1 MNTTSNHKTFIVMW
15 DMTGIESVID
25 ASALSSEDTFNR
37 LVGKKSNVFGSLLS
51 RLLLRAR
58 VNNQRH
64 YEIYS
69 INVDDNI
76 GEDDVK
82 QMFEDAP
89 QNAADTIRKLGTKI
103 FSDRA
108 NTKKQVIV

>member
-15 DMTGIESVID
+15 DMTGVESVID

-37 LVGKKSNVFGSLLS
+37 LRGDRSNLLGSLLHT
-51 RLLLRAR
+51 LKCRAQ

-69 INVDDNI
+69 INVDECI
-76 GEDDVK
+76 SEDDVML
-82 QMFEDAP
+82 MFKDAP
-89 QNAADTIRKLGTKI
+89 QNAADTIRRLGMKI
-103 FSDRA
+103 YSDRA
-108 NTKKQVIV
+108 NPKTKVIV

>member
-37 LVGKKSNVFGSLLS
+37 LVGKKSNVFGSLLM

-69 INVDDNI
+69 IKVDDNI
-76 GEDDVK
+76 GEDDVML
-82 QMFEDAP
+82 MFKDNP
-89 QNAADTIRKLGTKI
+89 QGAADTIRKLGTKI
-103 FSDRA
+103 YSDRV
-108 NTKKQVIV
+108 KEKVQVIV

>member
-25 ASALSSEDTFNR
+25 ASAIDSEDTFNR
-37 LVGKKSNVFGSLLS
+37 LRGDRSNLLGSLLHT
-51 RLLLRAR
+51 LKCRAQ

-69 INVDDNI
+69 INVDECISEDEVMLMFKDN
-76 GEDDVK
+76 
-82 QMFEDAP
+82 P
-89 QNAADTIRKLGTKI
+89 QGGADTIRSLGAKI
-103 FSDRA
+103 YSDRV
-108 NTKKQVIV
+108 KEKVQVIV

>member
-1 MNTTSNHKTFIVMW
+1 MDTTSNHKTFIVMW
-15 DMTGIESVID
+15 DMTGVESVID

-58 VNNQRH
+58 LNNQRH

-69 INVDDNI
+69 IKVDECI
-76 GEDDVK
+76 SEDDVML
-82 QMFEDAP
+82 MFKDNP
-89 QNAADTIRKLGTKI
+89 QGAADTIRKLGTKI
-103 FSDRA
+103 YSDRV
-108 NTKKQVIV
+108 KEKVQVIV

>member
-1 MNTTSNHKTFIVMW
+1 
-15 DMTGIESVID
+15 MTGVESVID

-69 INVDDNI
+69 IKVDDNI

-103 FSDRA
+103 YSDRV
-108 NTKKQVIV
+108 KEKVQVIV